1 MQYSKD
7 NHYKWGWNGQWHN
20 DPIVDGKFAVEVA
33 GVTREV
39 RSFREECG
47 NTVEDLANQFT
58 KPIRVGLSGGGD
70 SQAVCLSLL
79 DRKILFEPVIMHIR
93 GPKGGIRNEHDIKQ
107 AFEFCRKFDLKPL
120 LIDLD
125 LQKFYDGRGQQLAA
139 EHCLTNARV
148 LAQLYLIE
156 LFKDTHAFIMA
167 GGDMVL
173 SKGSSLEGDPIV
185 TSFGPTPIQQHL
197 IKYGIEGCTKFFMYS
212 PELILSYLDHPA
224 VKGLRLAHQA
234 VYSSFDSIKPGI
246 AQSWTCFSYFIKP
259 CMYVEQF
266 PELVQA
272 MKYTGFENANDLVS
286 EGQALMN
293 IVTRQFKPLDQ
304 KIIVTLETF
313 IEGLKSGEAR
323 LYAAP

>member
-1 MQYSKD
+1 MEYSKG
-7 NHYKWGWNGQWHN
+7 NHYKWGWGGQWHN
-20 DPIVDGKFAVEVA
+20 DPIVGSKFAVEVGGIKRA
-33 GVTREV
+33 VK
-39 RSFREECG
+39 SFREECG
-47 NTVEDLANQFT
+47 QAVQDLADQFT
-58 KPIRVGLSGGGD
+58 KPLRVGLSGGGD
-70 SQAVCLSLL
+70 SQAVCLSLR
-79 DRKILFEPVIMHIR
+79 DRKIPFEPVIMRLR

-107 AFEFCRKFDLKPL
+107 AYEFCRKFNIDPF
-120 LIDLD
+120 IVDLD
-125 LQKFYDGRGQQLAA
+125 LQRFYDDRGRELAE

-173 SKGSSLEGDPIV
+173 AKASVDGDII

-212 PELILSYLDHPA
+212 PELIMAYLDHPA
-224 VKGLRLAHQA
+224 VKGLRAAHQA
-234 VYSSFDSIKPGI
+234 VYSAFDSVKPG
-246 AQSWTCFSYFIKP
+246 AGHTWACFNYFIKP

-293 IVTRQFKPLDQ
+293 LVTRPYKPLDQ
-304 KIIVTLETF
+304 KIIVPLETF
-313 IEGLKSGEAR
+313 VDGLSSGEAR